1 MDRKEEILK
10 KAQDR
15 KPYQMDEMELD
26 ILQKSS
32 HVGMLA
38 GLFACLALM
47 AVKLL
52 KDQPIQDV
60 YAVFCSVLCGQ
71 YLYKWVRQK
80 QKSMLFYGLLWGG
93 VALLLFGVYV
103 VKA

>member
-71 YLYKWVRQK
+71 
-80 QKSMLFYGLLWGG
+80 
-93 VALLLFGVYV
+93 
-103 VKA
+103 